1 MYDVILFG
9 MSHKIIADCS
19 QFESRKGVFFAPER
33 INPVQLFRT
42 DGSVWTSFD
51 ISIRIHKE
59 DDVVCILLDH
69 IAVAFGT
76 FALRKSKLIA
86 DKTLQAL
93 KRPKEDTFQL
103 AAHLFGNVGVVFA
116 CSGLFLRC
124 QDELTAIEAIASII
138 QGLQIAVGERQQ
150 TRIYYKRI

>member
-9 MSHKIIADCS
+9 MRHKVITDCS
-19 QFESRKGVFFAPER
+19 QFEDGEGVFLTPER
-33 INPVQLFRT
+33 INSVQLFRT

-124 QDELTAIEAIASII
+124 QDELAENMD
-138 QGLQIAVGERQQ
+138 GNAVR
-150 TRIYYKRI
+150 